1 MRFKS
6 KKYSRI
12 VKLLQVLA
20 MITKC
25 SSARIEVQTQQLE
38 VAMEQLKIQSSKLS
52 VMSNILITE
61 TDNKM
66 VYVGKNTKKQELV
79 VLRKNMITLKCS
91 ECEELSYVF
100 QKMCKFDILFHSINF
115 IHSIIQ

>member
-1 MRFKS
+1 MMEYNMYQTVYRS
-6 KKYSRI
+6 KFELYIKDSTI
-12 VKLLQVLA
+12 GKLREDIHLLMDKIDKQ
-20 MITKC
+20 TQK
-25 SSARIEVQTQQLE
+25 IEVQTQQLE

-100 QKMCKFDILFHSINF
+100 QKCV
-115 IHSIIQ
+115 

>member
-25 SSARIEVQTQQLE
+25 SSARIEVSTQQLE
-38 VAMEQLKIQSSKLS
+38 VAMELLKIQSSKLS
-52 VMSNILITE
+52 VMSNILIRE
-61 TDNKM
+61 TDNKVVDVEENM
-66 VYVGKNTKKQELV
+66 KKQELFF
-79 VLRKNMITLKCS
+79 R
-91 ECEELSYVF
+91 VF
-100 QKMCKFDILFHSINF
+100 E
-115 IHSIIQ
+115 